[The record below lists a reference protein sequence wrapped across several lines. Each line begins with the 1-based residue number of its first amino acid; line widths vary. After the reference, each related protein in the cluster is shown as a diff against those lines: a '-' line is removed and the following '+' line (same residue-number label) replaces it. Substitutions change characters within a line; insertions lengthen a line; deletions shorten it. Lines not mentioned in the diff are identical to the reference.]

1 MFIPHISVCSLYRCL
16 ILVSYQCVYQGSPG
30 LLSCGI
36 RQTPPRH
43 PSSFGALPGGMGR
56 MGVGRRQ
63 AFVAKLFVRVVGS
76 TSAALHG
83 CGCARVGVWSDWT
96 THRAEAQRK
105 YAQHAVEGTTPQT
118 IPNISVSALI
128 RTGLFGTPKALRCKL
143 LEAFIYLPQRLARSP
158 LTRFRFAIGFL

>member
-1 MFIPHISVCSLYRCL
+1 MSIKGL
-16 ILVSYQCVYQGSPG
+16 PG

-63 AFVAKLFVRVVGS
+63 AFVAKKLSKMSCVLNQQLFVRVVGS